1 MCETK
6 FPTATEKR
14 RSNISRKIAGLQQNG
29 KICIFSKRVPLL
41 GQCPIVGTALVTH
54 EIHMQRRF
62 FAKFQN
68 QIENI
73 MSFNL

>member
-14 RSNISRKIAGLQQNG
+14 RSNISRKQIAGLQQNG

-41 GQCPIVGTALVTH
+41 GQCPILGTALVTH

-62 FAKFQN
+62 LRKMPKPN
-68 QIENI
+68 
-73 MSFNL
+73 